1 MYNPNNQNY
10 ESIYRNTGTTQ
21 RRLNR
26 VEDAFTIHTYK
37 TEWQDAKEF
46 FAGCLTVGFLIALI
60 VLIASFFITL

>member
-1 MYNPNNQNY
+1 MRNNQNDY
-10 ESIYRNTGTTQ
+10 SAVYRNTGTAK
-21 RRLNR
+21 RCLNR

>member
-10 ESIYRNTGTTQ
+10 SAVYRNTGTTP

-37 TEWQDAKEF
+37 TELQDAKDF
-46 FAGCLTVGFLIALI
+46 FSGFLTVGFLVVLI